1 MGSGECGVIWYG
13 VCMVWY
19 GISVWYEC
27 MVWYGECYEG
37 SMAMSRGIINGLQS
51 RLVIGS
57 HVSANNLWFSLYF
70 QACKAVS
77 IAN

>member
-1 MGSGECGVIWYG
+1 
-13 VCMVWY
+13 MVWY
-19 GISVWYEC
+19 GMVWYGMVWYGMVWYEC

-37 SMAMSRGIINGLQS
+37 SMAMSRVIINGLQS